1 MNNKRY
7 KLMSVELS
15 VICPIYNEEKY
26 IAQFLDSL
34 LLQDYPKEK
43 LEILLVDGMSK
54 DKTRE
59 IVADYTA
66 KYQFVRLIDNPDKIV
81 PYAMN
86 RGIDVAKGD
95 IIMRLDAHASYQPDY
110 FSVLVNGLKR
120 LSADNVGTVCKTDV
134 LNKTP
139 KTLAIR
145 EVLGNKF
152 GVGNSTF
159 RTGIDHEQEVETVPF
174 GCWRKEVF
182 EKYGKYD
189 VRLVRNQ
196 DIELNKRI
204 HRGGGKIYIL
214 PDTYCTYLAR
224 ETWKALAKNNYGNGK
239 WNILTV
245 YYTKMFSSLSLRH
258 FIPLLFLLSLIVP
271 LLLAFVWWPFALV
284 SAASLLAYTGLLSI
298 VSLKLAFQKKLN
310 FFYLLITFFVLHLS
324 YGWGSLVG
332 IAKLPFTKR

>member
-1 MNNKRY
+1 MT
-7 KLMSVELS
+7 LS

-34 LLQDYPKEK
+34 LRQDYPKDD

-54 DKTRE
+54 DNTRG
-59 IVADYTA
+59 IVSDYTS
-66 KYQFVRLIDNPDKIV
+66 KYPFIRLIDNPDKIV
-81 PYAMN
+81 PCAMN
-86 RGIDVAKGD
+86 RGIHAAKGD

-120 LSADNVGTVCKTDV
+120 LHADNVGTVCKTDV
-134 LNKTP
+134 LNKNP

-159 RTGIDHEQEVETVPF
+159 RTGIDYEQEVETVPF
-174 GCWRKEVF
+174 GCWPREVF
-182 EKYGKYD
+182 EKYGMYD
-189 VRLVRNQ
+189 VRLIRNQ

-204 HRGGGKIYIL
+204 LRGGGKIYIL

-245 YYTKMFSSLSLRH
+245 FYTKLFSSLSIRH
-258 FIPLLFLLSLIVP
+258 FIPLIFLLSLVAP
-271 LLLAFVWWPFALV
+271 LLLALIWWPFALV
-284 SAASLLAYTGLLSI
+284 AAASLFSYTALLSM
-298 VSLKLAFQKKLN
+298 VSLKLAAQKHLN

-324 YGWGSLVG
+324 YGWGSLMG
-332 IAKLPFTKR
+332 ILKLPFLANKQ